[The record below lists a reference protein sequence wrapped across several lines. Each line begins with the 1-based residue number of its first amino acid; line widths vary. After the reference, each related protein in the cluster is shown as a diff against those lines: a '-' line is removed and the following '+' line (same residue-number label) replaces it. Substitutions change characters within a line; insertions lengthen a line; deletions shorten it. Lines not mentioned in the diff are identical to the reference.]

1 MKTSNFR
8 VKILGGGRRWIKTS
22 VRSAPRCCYLVCMYV
37 CHQILTRTI
46 QFDST
51 KKSTTVHLWF
61 GIEKKPINRQRKRIM
76 APSNT
81 HRITA
86 ISIVLSLFITQVLRV
101 VTALVPVQQQQQ
113 QQQWRKHVVTP
124 LYDKKRTTAASS
136 KGGNGGFGN
145 IVKDMMSTTFPYT
158 GTLRPGKQSPQ
169 RIVLDETIVK
179 PDYWQT
185 GTPSKDKSKNVLLP
199 WMIEVKSSDEI
210 DKMRRAGR
218 LARQVLDLA
227 GRAVRPGRTTDEI
240 DTIVYDEI
248 IKVNIVWGFCVF
260 FLFSKF

>member
-1 MKTSNFR
+1 
-8 VKILGGGRRWIKTS
+8 
-22 VRSAPRCCYLVCMYV
+22 MYV
-37 CHQILTRTI
+37 IKYYPVLFLFQLKKYNRTLGS
-46 QFDST
+46 DSRKSQST
-51 KKSTTVHLWF
+51 YKGKK
-61 GIEKKPINRQRKRIM
+61 IM

-81 HRITA
+81 HKTTA
-86 ISIVLSLFITQVLRV
+86 ISIVWSSLVITQVLRTTSIVGSRYVYPMAQSPFDSVTTV
-101 VTALVPVQQQQQ
+101 VMALVPVQQQQ

-158 GTLRPGKQSPQ
+158 GALRPGKQSPQ

-227 GRAVRPGRTTDEI
+227 GRAVRPGITTDEI
-240 DTIVYDEI
+240 DSIVYDEI
-248 IKVNIVWGFCVF
+248 IKVNIGWGFCVF
-260 FLFSKF
+260 FWFSKIMHRLILCFYTF

>member
-1 MKTSNFR
+1 
-8 VKILGGGRRWIKTS
+8 
-22 VRSAPRCCYLVCMYV
+22 
-37 CHQILTRTI
+37 
-46 QFDST
+46 
-51 KKSTTVHLWF
+51 
-61 GIEKKPINRQRKRIM
+61 M

-81 HRITA
+81 HGTTA
-86 ISIVLSLFITQVLRV
+86 ISIVWSLFITQVLRTTV
-101 VTALVPVQQQQQ
+101 VGRHVYPMALSPVVMALVPAQQQ

-158 GTLRPGKQSPQ
+158 GALRPGKQSPQ

-227 GRAVRPGRTTDEI
+227 GRAVRPGITTDEI

-248 IKVNIVWGFCVF
+248 IKVNIVWGFVGILRIF
-260 FLFSKF
+260 FCFQNQCIC